1 MATRSSYDVMLEIR
15 AAKEAKDNPTK
26 SKDLHAD
33 TIRRVFEMQQEYI
46 PCTFCGT
53 ITKTDVHVEY
63 HTGIAVFT
71 KYVCPKCKNEFM
83 EKDLY
88 ERKNQS
94 TG

>member
-1 MATRSSYDVMLEIR
+1 MQSKEKKEMHPRALEMLF
-15 AAKEAKDNPTK
+15 D
-26 SKDLHAD
+26 
-33 TIRRVFEMQQEYI
+33 MQTPKV

-53 ITKTDVHVEY
+53 ITKTDVHVDY
-63 HTGIAVFT
+63 RGGIAVFT

-88 ERKNQS
+88 ERTSQS